1 VLFPC
6 DATCGLSL
14 AAHGD
19 PTPSYPNSSCEYL
32 LPSTTHFAF
41 GDAAVSTFIQKPVQH
56 PISINLL
63 QRFPTNMVGFLH
75 LPCEIRNSVYEEALG
90 SGRNIDF
97 RDQDELVPFA
107 VSKQVRD
114 ESASY
119 FYQHN
124 AVTVYAPAAATGTAT
139 ILPPIIDR
147 YLRFLRRLTINAT
160 VGRSTMPETRKAAT
174 AIAAL
179 AGVGAQFA
187 ELNIRIESS
196 LSRILNSRV
205 DDSVMGSNHAITLAI
220 RTVLQSNVA
229 KVIRIQLEGAWFA
242 PGVAQT
248 LKAAFS
254 TQLEFVA
261 DDENGGKELIDASK
275 PESKL
280 ERLLFGRYSNTHLPD
295 LDFSNQDITDMSS
308 GSDSG
313 SSASTP
319 STLLSSC
326 CSAFSDLDAF
336 KVSSSG
342 PGSDD
347 KENEDRN
354 DSVMGDND
362 TSEPFFSLDDI
373 EEWSGE
379 EEQGMGDEALDDMDD
394 LDEDAE
400 MEDVT
405 QGDFDA
411 FVHNQRELAN
421 EIANDEDIT
430 YMTNFAPDLLLSS
443 HNLGHLV

>member
-1 VLFPC
+1 
-6 DATCGLSL
+6 
-14 AAHGD
+14 
-19 PTPSYPNSSCEYL
+19 
-32 LPSTTHFAF
+32 
-41 GDAAVSTFIQKPVQH
+41 
-56 PISINLL
+56 
-63 QRFPTNMVGFLH
+63 MVGFLH
-75 LPCEIRNSVYEEALG
+75 LPCEIRNSVYEEVLG

-97 RDQDELVPFA
+97 RNQDELVPFA

-124 AVTVYAPAAATGTAT
+124 AVTVYAPTAATGTAT
-139 ILPPIIDR
+139 ILPPITDR
-147 YLRFLRRLTINAT
+147 YLRFLRRLTVNVT
-160 VGRSTMPETRKAAT
+160 VGQSTTPETRKVAT

-196 LSRILNSRV
+196 LSRVLNSRV

-220 RTVLQSNVA
+220 RTVLRSDVA
-229 KVIRIQLEGAWFA
+229 KIIRIQLEGAWFA

-261 DDENGGKELIDASK
+261 DDETGGKKSINA
-275 PESKL
+275 SKL
-280 ERLLFGRYSNTHLPD
+280 ERLLIGRYSNTHLPD
-295 LDFSNQDITDMSS
+295 LDFTDQDITDMSS
-308 GSDSG
+308 GSNLG

-319 STLLSSC
+319 STLFSSR
-326 CSAFSDLDAF
+326 SLAFSDLDAF

-342 PGSDD
+342 PGSYE

-354 DSVMGDND
+354 DSVMGDDD

-379 EEQGMGDEALDDMDD
+379 EEQGMGDEVLDDMDD

-405 QGDFDA
+405 QGDFEA

-430 YMTNFAPDLLLSS
+430 YMTNFAPDLLLSG

>member
-1 VLFPC
+1 
-6 DATCGLSL
+6 
-14 AAHGD
+14 
-19 PTPSYPNSSCEYL
+19 
-32 LPSTTHFAF
+32 
-41 GDAAVSTFIQKPVQH
+41 
-56 PISINLL
+56 
-63 QRFPTNMVGFLH
+63 MVGFLH
-75 LPCEIRNSVYEEALG
+75 LPCEIRNSVYEEVLG
-90 SGRNIDF
+90 SGRTIDF
-97 RDQDELVPFA
+97 SNQDELVPFA

-124 AVTVYAPAAATGTAT
+124 AVTVYAPTAATGTAT
-139 ILPPIIDR
+139 ILPPITDR
-147 YLRFLRRLTINAT
+147 YLRFLRRLTVNVT
-160 VGRSTMPETRKAAT
+160 VGQSTTPETRKVAT

-196 LSRILNSRV
+196 LSRVLNSRV

-220 RTVLQSNVA
+220 RTVLQSDVA
-229 KVIRIQLEGAWFA
+229 KIIRIQLEGAWFA

-261 DDENGGKELIDASK
+261 DDETGGKKSINA
-275 PESKL
+275 SKL
-280 ERLLFGRYSNTHLPD
+280 ERLLIGRYSNTHLPD
-295 LDFSNQDITDMSS
+295 LDFTHQDITDMSS
-308 GSDSG
+308 GSNLG

-319 STLLSSC
+319 STLFSSR
-326 CSAFSDLDAF
+326 SLAFSDLDAF

-342 PGSDD
+342 PGSYE

-354 DSVMGDND
+354 DSVMGDDD

-379 EEQGMGDEALDDMDD
+379 EEQGMGDEVLDDMDD

-405 QGDFDA
+405 QGDFEA

-430 YMTNFAPDLLLSS
+430 YMTNFAPDLLLSG